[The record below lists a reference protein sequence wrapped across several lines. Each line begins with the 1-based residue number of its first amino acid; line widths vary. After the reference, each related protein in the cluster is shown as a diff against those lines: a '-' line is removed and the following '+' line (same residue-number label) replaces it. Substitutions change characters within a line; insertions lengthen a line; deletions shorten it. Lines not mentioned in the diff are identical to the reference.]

1 MNYVGKEIRGFR
13 FSNKHLV
20 GYISPMNRH
29 IGQSGII
36 TRQTEKSVLVKFLDG
51 ECWSYPIELI
61 DKHLI
66 KPIRTMKL
74 SELKVLYEEFE
85 SYNTRERVN
94 QAIDSI
100 GEGLVTIEDISEENY
115 FIHENKMYSMDEYV
129 ILHNGEVCDR
139 DEAFFC
145 DGLDEYVHSD
155 DTVRVI
161 GRRGDT
167 YLQSLKYVDDN
178 HDFIYFDGDYYDESG
193 IEWANIVWV
202 EDLGTHGYAD
212 DNYYHD
218 GSGEYYSFPE
228 DDDDDDEEEYVR
240 GYHNGSYCSLTFDNK
255 SKYRIGYEIEKE
267 DPNVKECITI
277 RDFEERTGHQWRKER
292 DGSLNDYSGYEL
304 ISPTF
309 EFDIDKIF
317 EHIEGNEQLVA
328 HINADISTSCGGH
341 IHLSEQGL
349 NGEEMFEKVKGY
361 TPLFYA
367 LYYGRV
373 DKTFSKG
380 KSNRDLQNEN
390 EKYQAIKIHHDRIE
404 FRIISAV
411 PNVKTLKWRTKL
423 LRMILEHPTDDVIK
437 AYYNVDTKFT
447 KLLKQTYSDEKLIEL
462 KERFVKFTKQFEG
475 IEVKQ

>member
-1 MNYVGKEIRGFR
+1 
-13 FSNKHLV
+13 
-20 GYISPMNRH
+20 
-29 IGQSGII
+29 
-36 TRQTEKSVLVKFLDG
+36 
-51 ECWSYPIELI
+51 
-61 DKHLI
+61 
-66 KPIRTMKL
+66 MKL
-74 SELKVLYEEFE
+74 SELRVLYEEFAP
-85 SYNTRERVN
+85 YNTRELVN

-100 GEGLVTIEDISEENY
+100 GEELVTVEDIGFNNY
-115 FIHENKMYSMDEYV
+115 FIHQNKMYSMNYYV
-129 ILHNGEVCDR
+129 ILNDGDLCLKTY
-139 DEAFFC
+139 AFFC
-145 DGLDEYVHSD
+145 DGIDEYVHID
-155 DTVRVI
+155 DTVSVI

-167 YLQSLKYVDDN
+167 YLQSLEYVDDN
-178 HDFIYFDGDYYDESG
+178 SDFTYWQGEYYDENG
-193 IEWANIVWV
+193 VEWHNIIWV
-202 EDLGTHGYAD
+202 QDLGDYGYSED
-212 DNYYHD
+212 YYYHEC
-218 GSGEYYSFPE
+218 GEYYSFPQE
-228 DDDDDDEEEYVR
+228 DEEGDEEYVR
-240 GYHNGSYCSLTFDNK
+240 GYHNGSYQTITFENK

-267 DPNVKECITI
+267 DNSVKECIEI
-277 RDFEERTGHQWRKER
+277 RDFEEKTDHKWRKER

-309 EFDIDKIF
+309 ELDIDKIF
-317 EHIEGNEQLVA
+317 EHIEGNEHLVA

-349 NGEEMFEKVKGY
+349 NGEEIFEKVKGY

-373 DKTFSKG
+373 DKTYSKG

-447 KLLKQTYSDEKLIEL
+447 KLLKQTYSDEKLVDL
-462 KERFVKFTKQFEG
+462 KERFVKFTRQFEG

>member
-1 MNYVGKEIRGFR
+1 
-13 FSNKHLV
+13 
-20 GYISPMNRH
+20 
-29 IGQSGII
+29 
-36 TRQTEKSVLVKFLDG
+36 
-51 ECWSYPIELI
+51 
-61 DKHLI
+61 
-66 KPIRTMKL
+66 MKL
-74 SELKVLYEEFE
+74 SELRVLFEEFE

-100 GEGLVTIEDISEENY
+100 GEGLVTIEDIAEDNY
-115 FIHENKMYSMDEYV
+115 FPHKNKMYSMDEYV
-129 ILHNGEVCDR
+129 ILHNDEICDR

-155 DTVRVI
+155 DTVSVI

-167 YLQSLKYVDDN
+167 YRQSLKYVDDN
-178 HDFIYFDGDYYDESG
+178 HDFIYFDGEYYDESG
-193 IEWANIVWV
+193 IDWANIVWV
-202 EDLGTHGYAD
+202 EDLGVYGYSD
-212 DNYYHD
+212 DNYYHE
-218 GSGEYYSFPE
+218 GSGEYYSFP
-228 DDDDDDEEEYVR
+228 DDDDDDDDDEEYVR
-240 GYHNGSYCSLTFDNK
+240 GYHNGSYHSLNFDEK

-267 DPNVKECITI
+267 DSDIRNCIEI
-277 RDFEERTGHQWRKER
+277 RDFEEKTNYKWRKER
-292 DGSLNDYSGYEL
+292 DGSLCDSSGYEL

-309 EFDIDKIF
+309 EFNVDKIF
-317 EHIEGNEQLVA
+317 EHIEGNEYLVA
-328 HINADISTSCGGH
+328 HINAGTSTSCGGH

-349 NGEEMFEKVKGY
+349 NGDEMFEKVKGY

-373 DKTFSKG
+373 DKNYSKG

-411 PNVKTLKWRTKL
+411 PNIKTLKWRTKL
-423 LRMILEHPTDDVIK
+423 LMMILQNPTNDVIK